1 MLKLKSY
8 WPFCYSIILITVLLL
23 EPLCSFGQTYYFK
36 KYNTDDGLVQSQVPD
51 IFQDSKGFIWFG
63 TTGGVSRFDGKS
75 FKNFTTSDGIAG
87 NTVMS
92 ILEDQNGSIW
102 FGTEG
107 GISKC
112 VPQGIS
118 KYEIINLTTKNG
130 LKNNVIRKLFQDKD
144 NNIWVG
150 TNGGGLACI
159 TSEVHTKIKSKADAN
174 SKNLFHNF
182 TSRNGLINDR
192 VWAIEQDI
200 EGNLWIGT
208 FSGLSFLPQSN
219 FNLTSF
225 DSTRNNLFT
234 EIPDYEEL
242 NTLRFY
248 DLLRDK
254 EGNIWCATIDGP
266 IVILNEDKELV
277 AINELK
283 GVLVRNF
290 ILDKKSNIWIA
301 TYGQGI
307 SKIYKKNIDLK
318 NRKWKIQSFSVNEG
332 LNSNLC
338 VSLLED
344 REGKIWIGNDE
355 SGVNKLNS
363 LAFKAYTT
371 KNGLKNDLVLAIV
384 QDKAGNF
391 IFNTFGGGITYFVPN
406 SNKKSLNITDAIDPH
421 TVTPTGFV
429 YNITKENGLLND
441 HTYPL
446 LEDKNGNIWIANFR
460 KGITKY
466 TPTKSGNLSGI
477 LDRNNKSNIQYFS
490 TDDGLSSNTV
500 LSIYEDS
507 KANIWFATASGASRL
522 YKDENNKYVFENYS
536 TENGLQQNFLYTIK
550 EDSRGLIWF
559 GTKGGGISYLNINE
573 LSNAQFKTLTSANGL
588 GNNLV
593 RSILEDSRGNL
604 WLGTNGGLSI
614 FKVAQYIKDG
624 EPQHDTTY
632 FSNITTNTGL
642 SSDDIYLL
650 VFDNDSTLWIGSS
663 KGLDK
668 FDYLEFMRNEKVI
681 VKHYDKAEGLIG
693 TEAALNAVC
702 KDNESNLWFGTVGG
716 AIQYDPTE
724 DVTNTTEPLTH
735 ITRYRLFF
743 RDTLMPQ
750 FVTLE
755 YNKNHL
761 TFDFIGISMTN
772 PEKVR
777 YRYKLE
783 GFDNDWSP
791 VTKETFITYSNLSE
805 GEYTFKVIACN
816 NEGLWNKGPTTYTFT
831 ITPPFWRTWWFYLI
845 CVISSVVSI
854 SMFIK
859 IRLKKLQEAKRI
871 LEAKV
876 EERTVELKDKNAE
889 LAQKNKDIIDSIK
902 YAKRIQEAILPRTE
916 AIYEALPNS
925 FILYK
930 PKDIVSGDFYW
941 FSKITVDDEDIAI
954 IAAVDCT
961 GHGVPG
967 AFMSMIGNDLLNQIV
982 IENRQTEPAKIL
994 EQLHVGVLTALKQT
1008 DEDSNTKDGM
1018 DIGLCAIKYAKREV
1032 QFAGAFRPLLILRDG
1047 ELKEVKGDRYSIGGY
1062 QKEEVRTFT
1071 NHKLEMKENDIIYIF
1086 SDGCVDQF
1094 GGKHNKKFMSRRLKG
1109 TLLDVQEKGMEAQE
1123 KTIGD
1128 TLENWRGDFEQTDDI
1143 IMIGIRFN
1151 GIESKKPPTE
1161 SKNEPKSKRPK
1172 KVHTIHH
1179 IHDLL
1184 KNDRLSLIIHDE
1196 FNDDLT
1202 NQLISLSEFN
1212 LDETKDLKRAK
1223 KKISYLMIE
1232 SFQNIIRHGEKDI
1245 DEDHHG
1251 IKGLF
1256 ATRNIGDS
1264 IYISSANYT
1273 KKENV
1278 KIITEK
1284 IEEINNLSPEEIK
1297 SLYKESLLTTELS
1310 DSGGAGLGFI
1320 DMARKT
1326 GQKLDYQF
1334 TSEGD
1339 DKNIFFFQ
1347 LKLDSQK
1354 SKESEA
1360 NAIQVPLSASIA
1372 LYKMMEEGNISMI
1385 YKGNFSQESV
1395 LPILNMI
1402 ENRFTESSG
1411 QSSIDKKV
1419 FMLLVELLQNI
1430 YRHAYSEIDQY
1441 AEGIF
1446 NIGSTDEHYFINCA
1460 NYIKKNDEDEL
1471 RAKVETLQA
1480 KSRDELQ
1487 SLFKETIRKK
1497 DTSKGGAG
1505 LGLIKIF
1512 KDYSDQFSFE
1522 FSQIDD
1528 KISLYSTHVKVNK

>member
-1 MLKLKSY
+1 
-8 WPFCYSIILITVLLL
+8 
-23 EPLCSFGQTYYFK
+23 
-36 KYNTDDGLVQSQVPD
+36 
-51 IFQDSKGFIWFG
+51 
-63 TTGGVSRFDGKS
+63 
-75 FKNFTTSDGIAG
+75 
-87 NTVMS
+87 
-92 ILEDQNGSIW
+92 
-102 FGTEG
+102 
-107 GISKC
+107 
-112 VPQGIS
+112 
-118 KYEIINLTTKNG
+118 
-130 LKNNVIRKLFQDKD
+130 
-144 NNIWVG
+144 
-150 TNGGGLACI
+150 
-159 TSEVHTKIKSKADAN
+159 DAT
-174 SKNLFHNF
+174 SKNLFHNY
-182 TSRNGLINDR
+182 TSKNGLINNR
-192 VWAIEQDI
+192 VWAIEQDP
-200 EGNLWIGT
+200 EGNLWVGT
-208 FSGLSFLPQSN
+208 FSGLSLLPYTN
-219 FNLTSF
+219 INGASF
-225 DSTRNNLFT
+225 DSTRSDLFT
-234 EIPDYEEL
+234 DIPDYEEL
-242 NTLRFY
+242 RTLRFY
-248 DLLRDK
+248 DLLSDK
-254 EGNIWCATIDGP
+254 KGNIWCATIDGP
-266 IVILNEDKELV
+266 MVILNENKELV
-277 AINELK
+277 TISELR
-283 GVLVRNF
+283 GVLTRNF
-290 ILDKKSNIWIA
+290 IIDKKSNIWIA

-307 SKIYKKNIDLK
+307 SKISNKGLDLK
-318 NRKWKIQSFSVNEG
+318 NKKWEMQSFSVNEG
-332 LNSNLC
+332 LNSNLS
-338 VSLLED
+338 VSILED

-355 SGVNKLNS
+355 SGIDKLNN

-384 QDKAGNF
+384 QDKDDNF
-391 IFNTFGGGITYFVPN
+391 IFNTFGGGISYFIPN
-406 SNKKSLNITDAIDPH
+406 SNKKALGITNIIEPH
-421 TVTPTGFV
+421 TVTPTGFI
-429 YNITKENGLLND
+429 YNITKENGLLNN

-446 LEDKNGNIWIANFR
+446 LEDKKHNLWIANFR

-466 TPTKSGNLSGI
+466 SPTENENLLGI
-477 LDRNNKSNIQYFS
+477 LKTSNKKNIKYYS
-490 TDDGLSSNTV
+490 TDDGLSVNTV
-500 LSIYEDS
+500 LAIFEDS
-507 KANIWFATASGASRL
+507 NDNIWFGTASGASRL
-522 YKDENNKYVFENYS
+522 YKDENNKDVFESYS
-536 TENGLQQNFLYTIK
+536 IDHGLKQNFLYTIK
-550 EDSRGLIWF
+550 EDKRSILWF
-559 GTKGGGISYLNINE
+559 GTKGGGISYLMPNSLN
-573 LSNAQFKTLTSANGL
+573 NVKFKTLTTENGL

-593 RSILEDSRGNL
+593 RTILEDARGNL
-604 WLGTNGGLSI
+604 WLGTNGGLSV
-614 FKVAQYIKDG
+614 FKVDEFLKNG
-624 EPQHDTTY
+624 EPQNDTTY
-632 FSNITTNTGL
+632 FSNLTTNSGL

-650 VFDNDSTLWIGSS
+650 VFDNDSSLWIGSS

-668 FDYLEFMRNEKVI
+668 FNYLEFIRNGKVS
-681 VKHYDKAEGLIG
+681 VRHYGKTEGLLG

-702 KDNESNLWFGTVGG
+702 KDNEGNLWFGTVGG

-724 DVTNTTEPLTH
+724 DIANTTEPLTH

-791 VTKETFITYSNLSE
+791 ITKETFITYSNLHE
-805 GEYTFKVIACN
+805 GDYTFKIIACN
-816 NEGLWNKGPTTYTFT
+816 NEGLWNKIPTTYSFT

-902 YAKRIQEAILPRTE
+902 YAKRIQEAILPRTDT
-916 AIYEALPNS
+916 IHEALPNS

-941 FSKITVDDEDIAI
+941 FSKITVDNEDIVI

-1047 ELKEVKGDRYSIGGY
+1047 ELIEVKGDRYSIGGY

-1071 NHKLEMKENDIIYIF
+1071 NHKLEIKENDIIYIF

-1094 GGKHNKKFMSRRLKG
+1094 GGKYNKKFMSRRLKS
-1109 TLLDVQEKGMEAQE
+1109 TLIELQEKGMQVQE
-1123 KTIGD
+1123 KIIGD
-1128 TLENWRGDFEQTDDI
+1128 ILEKWRGDFEQTDDI
-1143 IMIGIRFN
+1143 IMIGIQFN
-1151 GIESKKPPTE
+1151 GIGKTQKLKKEKTKE
-1161 SKNEPKSKRPK
+1161 AEASTTPKINS
-1172 KVHTIHH
+1172 IHH

-1184 KNDRLSLIIHDE
+1184 KDDKLSLIIHDE

-1212 LDETKDLKRAK
+1212 LKETDALKRAK

-1232 SFQNIIRHGEKDI
+1232 SFQNIIRHGEKDP
-1245 DEDHHG
+1245 DEDFHG

-1256 ATRNIGDS
+1256 ATRNIGDN

-1278 KIITEK
+1278 KIISEK

-1297 SLYKESLLTTELS
+1297 NLYKESLLTTELS

-1334 TSEGD
+1334 VSEGD
-1339 DKNIFFFQ
+1339 DKNMFFFQ
-1347 LKLDSQK
+1347 LKLESDRE
-1354 SKESEA
+1354 KEPKE
-1360 NAIQVPLSASIA
+1360 NEIQVPLSASID
-1372 LYKMMEEGNISMI
+1372 LYKMMEKGNISMI

-1402 ENRFTESSG
+1402 ENRFAEASG
-1411 QSSIDKKV
+1411 QSSINKKV

-1430 YRHAYSEIDQY
+1430 YRHGYSEHDQY

-1446 NIGSTDEHYFINCA
+1446 NIGSTEEHFFINCG
-1460 NYIKKNDEDEL
+1460 NYISKSDEDEL
-1471 RAKVETLQA
+1471 
-1480 KSRDELQ
+1480 KSKIEALRTKGRDELQ
-1487 SLFKETIRKK
+1487 AMFKETIRRK
-1497 DTSKGGAG
+1497 DTSKGGSG

-1512 KDYSDQFSFE
+1512 KDYSDE
-1522 FSQIDD
+1522 FSYEFSKIDD
-1528 KISLYSTHVKVNK
+1528 KISLYSTHVKVKK